1 MKVIK
6 KNLIITGYELN
17 KTPSFIKDL
26 EFATKQKWGCWGLK
40 SNHKR
45 HGFFV
50 RIISVFPILF
60 FFNIYSAEL

>member
-26 EFATKQKWGCWGLK
+26 EFATKQKWGCWGAK
-40 SNHKR
+40 
-45 HGFFV
+45 
-50 RIISVFPILF
+50 I
-60 FFNIYSAEL
+60 